1 MGKANVPRP
10 AFLVTLSALLLATP
24 KPAHAYVDPGSGAMI
39 WQVAVAAVIG
49 SLFYIRR
56 IFNWVQDHVGIR
68 SAVPASDA
76 VRAHRD

>member
-1 MGKANVPRP
+1 MGKAIIPRS

-49 SLFYIRR
+49 SLFYVRR
-56 IFNWVQDHVGIR
+56 IFTWVRDHLGIR
-68 SAVPASDA
+68 AAVPASDA
-76 VRAHRD
+76 VRTDRN